1 MVLLS
6 TMKQTHAMCI
16 LHTLIRAMRTGSTV
30 NAAAVENTVPPNNRV
45 GAPDLAPINAV
56 GRTITNAYG
65 PTRKTSRNLAGAR
78 RKHAFRTLPC
88 SLRASAIPEVTPCT
102 PARLPTQKQS
112 RKLLPYPLS
121 EDVKRCSATRLPLP
135 RSDHSIAPWFRVKD
149 VYVTA
154 YASNQQRRKQPFQSN
169 SLVLP
174 SHTLPL
180 EN

>member
-1 MVLLS
+1 MVLLG
-6 TMKQTHAMCI
+6 TMKQAHAMCI
-16 LHTLIRAMRTGSTV
+16 LHPLIRAMRTGSTV

-65 PTRKTSRNLAGAR
+65 PTRKTSRNLAGPLESMRFERCRATCELR
-78 RKHAFRTLPC
+78 RSRRY
-88 SLRASAIPEVTPCT
+88 SCT

-112 RKLLPYPLS
+112 RKLLPHPLS
-121 EDVKRCSATRLPLP
+121 EHVKRCSATRLPLR
-135 RSDHSIAPWFRVKD
+135 RSDHSIAPWFRVQD

-174 SHTLPL
+174 SHKLPL

>member
-65 PTRKTSRNLAGAR
+65 PTRKTSRNLAGP
-78 RKHAFRTLPC
+78 AFRTLPC
-88 SLRASAIPEVTPCT
+88 NPRASAIPEVLLHAC
-102 PARLPTQKQS
+102 AMPTQKQS
-112 RKLLPYPLS
+112 RKLLPHPLS
-121 EDVKRCSATRLPLP
+121 EHVKRCSATRLPLR